1 MKLKDKIIAL
11 CSFVLIVL
19 EILPYG
25 AICYF
30 IEDEGKEIKRMFSY
44 FSLTPFSYAN
54 FYPFIVAVLSLII
67 VILCIII
74 LFKNSNKTR
83 LTVSIISALSA
94 IISLYPVVLG
104 IRYFSILG
112 IMITLCLVI
121 IFALSLKN
129 YLSIKKG

>member
-1 MKLKDKIIAL
+1 MKLKDKILAL

-25 AICYF
+25 VICYF
-30 IEDEGKEIKRMFSY
+30 MEDEAEEIKKLFSY
-44 FSLTPFSYAN
+44 FSLTPFGYAN
-54 FYPFIVAVLSLII
+54 FYPFIVAILSLII

-104 IRYFSILG
+104 TRYFSILG
-112 IMITLCLVI
+112 IIITLCLVI
-121 IFALSLKN
+121 IFVLSLKS